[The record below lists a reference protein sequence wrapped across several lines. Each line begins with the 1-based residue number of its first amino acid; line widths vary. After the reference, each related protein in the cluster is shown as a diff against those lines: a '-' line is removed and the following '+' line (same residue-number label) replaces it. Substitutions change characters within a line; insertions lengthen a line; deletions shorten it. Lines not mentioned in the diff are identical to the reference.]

1 MWQAGKSFLV
11 KMRDEKLEKSCKL
24 GMVDYYSGDFVGEHA
39 ANPIRLSRWV
49 RRVPHF

>member
-24 GMVDYYSGDFVGEHA
+24 GMVDYYSGDFVMNRGKPDTA
-39 ANPIRLSRWV
+39 FPVGQARAS
-49 RRVPHF
+49 F